1 MTDRRHETRRIYEE
15 LQAAATDADAAG
27 RDVNDGEADGDD
39 APDDE
44 MSRVQRSE
52 QQALWVDIQV
62 RQAMSAGEFD
72 DLPGSGKPIRGLGGT
87 HDPEWWVKQKLEREQ
102 ITGLGPPA
110 LLLRRE
116 DSELD
121 GRLDRETTEA
131 GVRRVVEDF
140 NRRVVEARRQLLGG
154 PPVITAT
161 RDADRE
167 VANWRERI
175 VARKERQRAA
185 LADGSD
191 DAGDGARTVENVQGR
206 RRWWRRGP

>member
-1 MTDRRHETRRIYEE
+1 MNDRRQEARRLYEE
-15 LQAAATDADAAG
+15 LQADA
-27 RDVNDGEADGDD
+27 DD
-39 APDDE
+39 APEPAGGDPADEAVDDDL
-44 MSRVQRSE
+44 SRIQRSE

-72 DLPGSGKPIRGLGGT
+72 DLPGSGQPIRGLGGT

-102 ITGLGPPA
+102 ISGLGPPA

-116 DSELD
+116 DAELD
-121 GRLDRETTEA
+121 DRIDREGTEA

-140 NRRVVEARRQLLGG
+140 NRRVVDARRQLLGG

-167 VANWRERI
+167 VERWRQRI
-175 VARKERQRAA
+175 ADRKDSQRAA
-185 LADGSD
+185 LARSRGQEL
-191 DAGDGARTVENVQGR
+191 GTRQVEQEQGGR
-206 RRWWRRGP
+206 RRWWRRGS